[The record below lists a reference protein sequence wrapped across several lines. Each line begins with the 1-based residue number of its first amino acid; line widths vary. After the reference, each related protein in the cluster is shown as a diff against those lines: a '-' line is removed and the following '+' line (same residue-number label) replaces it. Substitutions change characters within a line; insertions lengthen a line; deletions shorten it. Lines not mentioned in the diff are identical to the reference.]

1 MVFRVVFFLGV
12 LSALLASHT
21 GSAQEADFTNNYQ
34 IIANGTDLTEMTFQ
48 DLIKYYRGKFNSWDS
63 KVDVI
68 IVLPSSKHTN
78 AEKISEHIYSKSFYG
93 VKKFWLSIVF
103 QGRFS
108 APHFMD
114 SDEEIVE
121 FVSKNKGA
129 IGLVSNKTNVSKQL
143 LINLKE

>member
-1 MVFRVVFFLGV
+1 M
-12 LSALLASHT
+12 
-21 GSAQEADFTNNYQ
+21 
-34 IIANGTDLTEMTFQ
+34 
-48 DLIKYYRGKFNSWDS
+48 
-63 KVDVI
+63 I

-78 AEKISEHIYSKSFYG
+78 AEKISEYIYSKSFYG

>member
-1 MVFRVVFFLGV
+1 MVFRVVFLIGM
-12 LSALLASHT
+12 LSTLLAPHT
-21 GSAQEADFTNNYQ
+21 GSAQGAEFSNNYQ

-48 DLIKYYRGKFNSWDS
+48 DLTKYYKGKFNSWDS

-78 AEKISEHIYSKSFYG
+78 AETISEHIYSKSFYG

>member
-12 LSALLASHT
+12 LSALLASHS
-21 GSAQEADFTNNYQ
+21 GSAQETDFTNNYQ
-34 IIANGTDLTEMTFQ
+34 IIANGTDLTEITFQ
-48 DLIKYYRGKFNSWDS
+48 DLIKYYRGKFNSWES

-78 AEKISEHIYSKSFYG
+78 AEKISEYIYSKSFYG